1 MTKLPS
7 WASDLAEQYFG
18 GTMIEFIVSGNVS
31 DRVAADDGNGGRSY
45 VSLRRFL
52 GEKLFPQRDAVVF
65 YDPSSGVT
73 FRDDKTY
80 ADFMEVIKVLDTQ
93 QGTSYAKS
101 GLPRDSSRALY
112 LVEKYMRYKVA
123 PPGNRRA
130 ESVALVVDYA
140 DLVFPAGDPGH
151 LSLSQQSTLV
161 TLLRWAKD
169 PVFLDSNLTVVLI
182 AENLA
187 QLNKA
192 LVESPYIGRV
202 EIKLPDEAERLQYI
216 EDRFAEHPELAE
228 ASQIES
234 PQFSK
239 LTGGLSR
246 VNLDHVTSQARANKF
261 PITADYVSKM
271 KRELIEKECFGML
284 EFLTSDHGLD
294 TVCGHAPQK
303 AWLRA
308 DARLIR
314 EGRTDALPMGYLI
327 CGPVGT
333 GKSFM
338 AQCFTHDIGIPCV
351 RLKNFRSQWYG
362 ATEANWQKI
371 LSVLKAAG
379 PVGVVIDEADAAVGD
394 RSSGHEVSNRVFS
407 MLATE
412 MGDTRNRGHILWFL
426 LTSRPDLL
434 PVDIKRQGRAEIHIP
449 LFYPHSAKER
459 RQMREILVKKCGLD
473 LTPEALALDVA
484 MIADGAEASDED
496 TARDELDDARNS
508 LRDLLESASGNEHLS
523 AVGQAAEAALASLDE
538 AAGAFPS
545 GGAACGHGDAHNH
558 SHEHHTSSEGVTEV
572 EVEVAEDPDADPQ
585 GSEDPGFGDPG
596 NDFEDGN
603 DLEPDDPE
611 WVQVY
616 MNKAGLSGAEIESV
630 LIRAKRHA
638 VLAGRDQI
646 GREDLRIE
654 AEAYTPNLSK
664 DEIELQIL
672 AAVLECS
679 DKRFLPPMMAG
690 LDRGRVRSRM
700 LLILRAMTSNV
711 DIRTQ

>member
-31 DRVAADDGNGGRSY
+31 DRVAADDGRGGREY

-65 YDPSSGVT
+65 YDPSSGVS

-80 ADFMEVIKVLDTQ
+80 ADFMEVIRVLDGQ

-101 GLPRDSSRALY
+101 GLPRDASRALY
-112 LVEKYMRYKVA
+112 LVEKYMRAKVA
-123 PPGNRRA
+123 PRGGQRA
-130 ESVALVVDYA
+130 ASVALVIDYA
-140 DLVFPAGDPGH
+140 DLLFPAGDPGH
-151 LSLSQQSTLV
+151 LSISQQSTLV
-161 TLLRWAKD
+161 TLLRWAQD
-169 PVFLDSNLTVVLI
+169 PVFLDSNLTVVLV

-187 QLNKA
+187 QLNKV

-202 EIKLPDEAERLQYI
+202 EIKLPTEAERLLYI
-216 EDRFAEHPELAE
+216 QDRFAEHPELAA
-228 ASQIES
+228 ASEVPA
-234 PQFSK
+234 PQFAK

-284 EFLTSDHGLD
+284 EFLSSSHGLD
-294 TVCGHAPQK
+294 TVCGHEPQK
-303 AWLRA
+303 EWLRA
-308 DARLIR
+308 DARLIK

-459 RQMREILVKKCGLD
+459 RKMREVLVKKCDLD

-484 MIADGAEASDED
+484 MIADGAEASDEE
-496 TARDELDDARNS
+496 TAANELEDARNS
-508 LRDLLESASGNEHLS
+508 LRDLLETAGDHDSLS
-523 AVGQAAEAALASLDE
+523 ALASAAEAALADLD
-538 AAGAFPS
+538 AAAAAFAERTQAEGSESNSSDEGSTEP
-545 GGAACGHGDAHNH
+545 GDEDCEHAEGCGH
-558 SHEHHTSSEGVTEV
+558 EPE
-572 EVEVAEDPDADPQ
+572 
-585 GSEDPGFGDPG
+585 
-596 NDFEDGN
+596 
-603 DLEPDDPE
+603 LEPEDPE

-616 MNKAGLSGAEIESV
+616 MGKAGLSGAEIESV

-638 VLAGRDQI
+638 VLQGRDQI
-646 GREDLRIE
+646 TREDLRIE

-664 DEIELQIL
+664 EEIELQIL

-679 DKRFLPPMMAG
+679 DKRFLPAILAG

-700 LLILRAMTSNV
+700 LLILRAMTSNT
-711 DIRTQ
+711 DIRTH

>member
-1 MTKLPS
+1 VTKLPS

-31 DRVAADDGNGGRSY
+31 DRVAADDGKGGREY

-80 ADFMEVIKVLDTQ
+80 ADFMEVIRVLDGQ

-101 GLPRDSSRALY
+101 GLPRDASRALY
-112 LVEKYMRYKVA
+112 LVEKYMRAKVA
-123 PPGNRRA
+123 PRGNQRPS
-130 ESVALVVDYA
+130 SVALIVDYA
-140 DLVFPAGDPGH
+140 DLLFPAGDPGH

-161 TLLRWAKD
+161 TLLRWAQD

-187 QLNKA
+187 QLNKV

-202 EIKLPDEAERLQYI
+202 EVKLPTEAERLQYI
-216 EDRFAEHPELAE
+216 QDRFAEHPELAA
-228 ASQIES
+228 ASEV
-234 PQFSK
+234 PAAQFSK

-261 PITADYVSKM
+261 PITAEYVSKM

-284 EFLTSDHGLD
+284 EFLSSSHGLD
-294 TVCGHAPQK
+294 TVCGHEPQK

-308 DARLIR
+308 DARLIK

-459 RQMREILVKKCGLD
+459 RKMREVLVKKCGLD
-473 LTPEALALDVA
+473 LTAEAMSLDVA
-484 MIADGAEASDED
+484 MIADGAEPSDED
-496 TARDELDDARNS
+496 TAADELEDARNS
-508 LRDLLESASGNEHLS
+508 LRDLLETATDRDSMSALAS
-523 AVGQAAEAALASLDE
+523 AAHAALAGLDAAAEAF
-538 AAGAFPS
+538 AGAREEAGEEAGEEASEDHDPET
-545 GGAACGHGDAHNH
+545 CDHDHDH
-558 SHEHHTSSEGVTEV
+558 SHHHDEG
-572 EVEVAEDPDADPQ
+572 P
-585 GSEDPGFGDPG
+585 
-596 NDFEDGN
+596 

-611 WVQVY
+611 WIQVY
-616 MNKAGLSGAEIESV
+616 MGKAGLSGAEIESV

-646 GREDLRIE
+646 TREDLRIE

-664 DEIELQIL
+664 EEIELQIL

-679 DKRFLPPMMAG
+679 DKRFLPPILAG

-700 LLILRAMTSNV
+700 LLILRAMTSNT